1 MLTNLF
7 SIIYCI
13 YHKYMT
19 RLDNCQLKYVLSGNP
34 LLMLTKYSPLK
45 WRAQSACLAI
55 TFIFSSL
62 AVAQT
67 VPQPTLISYE
77 TVAYKT
83 SAAVEPIRSSDSFL
97 PEAPSQHKF
106 LDRKNRLLFAT
117 VAIFSA
123 GDFAVT
129 RMNLANGGRELNP
142 LVRPF
147 AGSTPALAAN
157 FVGQTAGVVAISYL
171 LHKTGHHRLER
182 MAPAVNIA
190 SSAFAVAYGLSH
202 R

>member
-1 MLTNLF
+1 
-7 SIIYCI
+7 
-13 YHKYMT
+13 
-19 RLDNCQLKYVLSGNP
+19 LD
-34 LLMLTKYSPLK
+34 
-45 WRAQSACLAI
+45 
-55 TFIFSSL
+55 
-62 AVAQT
+62 
-67 VPQPTLISYE
+67 E
-77 TVAYKT
+77 
-83 SAAVEPIRSSDSFL
+83 
-97 PEAPSQHKF
+97 
-106 LDRKNRLLFAT
+106 KNRLLFST

-129 RMNLANGGRELNP
+129 HMNLANGGRELNP

-190 SSAFAVAYGLSH
+190 SSAFAVGYGLSH

>member
-1 MLTNLF
+1 MPQP
-7 SIIYCI
+7 
-13 YHKYMT
+13 
-19 RLDNCQLKYVLSGNP
+19 DNCRLKPCPSGGSRS
-34 LLMLTKYSPLK
+34 LMPHKYSPK
-45 WRAQSACLAI
+45 CCAQSVCLALA
-55 TFIFSSL
+55 SL
-62 AVAQT
+62 LFGCSGMADAQT
-67 VPQPTLISYE
+67 VPEPTLVSYKM
-77 TVAYKT
+77 VAYRT
-83 SAAVEPIRSSDSFL
+83 PPVVQSASSSDSFL
-97 PEAPSQHKF
+97 PEAPSQHRF
-106 LDRKNRLLFAT
+106 LDGQNRILFST
-117 VAIFSA
+117 VAIFCA

-147 AGSTPALAAN
+147 TGSTASLAAN
-157 FVGQTAGVVAISYL
+157 FVGETAGVIAVSYF

>member
-1 MLTNLF
+1 ML
-7 SIIYCI
+7 I
-13 YHKYMT
+13 K
-19 RLDNCQLKYVLSGNP
+19 KVLRRSCV
-34 LLMLTKYSPLK
+34 
-45 WRAQSACLAI
+45 RSAWLAI
-55 TFIFSSL
+55 TSL
-62 AVAQT
+62 LFGFTGPAVAQT
-67 VPQPTLISYE
+67 GPQPTLISYK

-83 SAAVEPIRSSDSFL
+83 TAGIEPTGISYSFL
-97 PEAPSQHKF
+97 PEAPSQHRF
-106 LDRKNRLLFAT
+106 LDGKNRLLFST

-129 RMNLANGGRELNP
+129 HMNLANGGRELNP

-147 AGSTPALAAN
+147 TGSTPALAAN

-190 SSAFAVAYGLSH
+190 SSAFAVVYGLSH